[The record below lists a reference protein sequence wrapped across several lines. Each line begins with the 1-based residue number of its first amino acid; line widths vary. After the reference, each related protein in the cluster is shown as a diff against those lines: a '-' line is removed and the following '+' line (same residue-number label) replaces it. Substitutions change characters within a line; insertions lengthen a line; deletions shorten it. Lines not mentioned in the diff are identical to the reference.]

1 MGKSKDELQQDGA
14 EVAQSGEPSDALAG
28 VTEQASSVTTD
39 TASSG
44 AGATLADVGLATA
57 SNASDGESSMVS
69 GAVSGAENASIQP
82 GTAAS
87 QGDAVLAG
95 ASLAVTHSEATERFA
110 GLHALISK
118 IEGIEAAALER
129 LRADLNEL
137 GTLLGLHTTASQR
150 AQISGDY
157 KASDLS

>member
-1 MGKSKDELQQDGA
+1 MGKSNDQLQQDGA

-28 VTEQASSVTTD
+28 ATEQASSVTTD

-44 AGATLADVGLATA
+44 ADVTLADAGLATA
-57 SNASDGESSMVS
+57 SNESAGESSMAS
-69 GAVSGAENASIQP
+69 SAVSGAENASIQT
-82 GTAAS
+82 GTA
-87 QGDAVLAG
+87 

-110 GLHALISK
+110 GLHALVSK